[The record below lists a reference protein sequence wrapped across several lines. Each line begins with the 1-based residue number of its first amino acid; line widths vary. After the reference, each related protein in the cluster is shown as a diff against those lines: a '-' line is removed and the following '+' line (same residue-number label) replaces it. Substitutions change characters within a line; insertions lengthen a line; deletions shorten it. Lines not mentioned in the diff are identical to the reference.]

1 MRSIPVTAGLLGG
14 FLALAPLAA
23 AATDAEQALLA
34 TPGKCAE
41 ARRFQGTACADC
53 GQATRAAEDEG
64 FDVSG
69 SIAGRFSP
77 ADVAA
82 TAASPGPAAPT
93 LRGFDGRGPCDTPG
107 SCQGTVA
114 PGPAGPTSP
123 TGNGGVSV
131 IERPPN
137 PGGPPGRR

>member
-1 MRSIPVTAGLLGG
+1 MRTLFASSSLLAG
-14 FLALAPLAA
+14 FLALAGLPAA
-23 AATDAEQALLA
+23 ASDADDALLA

-41 ARRFQGTACADC
+41 PRLFQGTACADC
-53 GQATRAAEDEG
+53 GEATRAAEDPG

-69 SIAGRFSP
+69 AIAGRFSP

-82 TAASPGPAAPT
+82 PTGSTGPDAPT
-93 LRGFDGRGPCDTPG
+93 LRGFEGRGPCDTPG

-114 PGPAGPTSP
+114 PSPGGTSTP
-123 TGNGGVSV
+123 TGGGGVTV